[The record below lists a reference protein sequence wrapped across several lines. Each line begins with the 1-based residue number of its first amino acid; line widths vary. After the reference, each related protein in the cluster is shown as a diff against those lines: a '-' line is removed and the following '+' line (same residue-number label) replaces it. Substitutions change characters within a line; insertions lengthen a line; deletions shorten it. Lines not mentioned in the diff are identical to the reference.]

1 MLNYDLNSIASV
13 DFEKEKNNIDLL
25 AFENDGNPAIVK
37 GSTVKEPS
45 IDYQSERFKNEVDY
59 RIAASSYMPIG
70 SIIMWLNKNTV
81 PAGWHLCDGSIIND
95 LEISEQEK
103 EELIDIMGG
112 ENLPKMN
119 YSKDECDGIDNIA
132 IGLMNDDIGSHLSNI
147 KTDKDGIIS
156 RSSTEIKLTW
166 DNIPFHSHSF
176 TDYYFAESE
185 GGGGGVINPGN
196 QMMYYKILPLSSP
209 TSISSSFNFEDSF
222 FVNNRTDSLNSNSKG
237 KMLGSRST
245 HQQNNVMLWAR
256 NRTSGMVNP
265 YTERLSDGKEHE
277 VNESN
282 TTRDGFYC
290 WNLAKPIYEN
300 TRSKTKADWNKIQ
313 KPLNAEGF
321 DPPTFNLYYIIK
333 IEY

>member
-103 EELIDIMGG
+103 EELTDIMGG

-132 IGLMNDDIGSHLSNI
+132 IGLMNDDIDSHLSNI
-147 KTDKDGIIS
+147 KTNKDGTIS

-176 TDYYFAESE
+176 TDYYFA
-185 GGGGGVINPGN
+185 GDNNGIAGK
-196 QMMYYKILPLSSP
+196 QAKYYSILPPSSP
-209 TSISSSFNFEDSF
+209 ASISSSFNFDDSF
-222 FVNNRTDSLNSNSKG
+222 FVNNKANMDSSSKG
-237 KMLGSRST
+237 KMLGSNST

-265 YTERLSDGKEHE
+265 YTEQNNDSKEYE
-277 VNESN
+277 VNENN

-290 WNLAKPIYEN
+290 WNLTKPIYEN
-300 TRSKTKADWNKIQ
+300 TRSKTKADWDKVQ
-313 KPLNAEGF
+313 KPLNARDF